1 MTLHVLYVLI
11 DWRSITPEKRTKV
24 VRKVVNNRI
33 KEKLY
38 EELKSSVANETRN
51 ARSLPDDFSYA
62 TYVKTTSITDSEKK
76 LKEVMDVI
84 SNNNRRKNEYYAIL
98 GIELANLKFL
108 NIYDKCQLCVTE
120 TNMYK
125 VLDCRTC
132 NSKRNCMKYYYADVE
147 RITGFGKSYVN
158 FLISVSKLCQEYPK
172 LMFVTISI
180 TK

>member
-1 MTLHVLYVLI
+1 MTLHVFVLYALI

-24 VRKVVNNRI
+24 VRNVGNNRI

-38 EELKSSVANETRN
+38 EELKSSATNETRD

-76 LKEVMDVI
+76 LKEVIDVI
-84 SNNNRRKNEYYAIL
+84 SNTNRKKNEYYAIL

-132 NSKRNCMKYYYADVE
+132 NSKRNCMKYY
-147 RITGFGKSYVN
+147 R
-158 FLISVSKLCQEYPK
+158 LW
-172 LMFVTISI
+172 
-180 TK
+180 